1 MLLAYYLRQF
11 TQGQDC
17 WDLKNWRKEGNGNLQ
32 KKDSIIE
39 YAFYVIEPKI
49 KPVCRNSYLV
59 EEEKADILPFY

>member
-1 MLLAYYLRQF
+1 ML
-11 TQGQDC
+11 
-17 WDLKNWRKEGNGNLQ
+17 DLKNWRKEGNGTNLQ